1 MKTQILAAHKVRA
14 GMQVYVAGSVYAVEA
29 NLFDRHGK
37 APNQA
42 LNILECSSPEIESG
56 YGAKEHFGLLPST
69 PVVAFLAISE
79 LGR

>member
-1 MKTQILAAHKVRA
+1 MKTQILAAHAVRA
-14 GMQVYVAGSVYAVEA
+14 GMQVYLAGSFYAVES

-42 LNILECSSPEIESG
+42 LTILECSSQETESG

-69 PVVAFLAISE
+69 PVVAIRATA
-79 LGR
+79 